1 MSELSGV
8 WGEGGS
14 ITMGIGAHSLPQEV
28 PIPYKEASYV
38 KHDAWLWAVVCN
50 LVVCRALV

>member
-1 MSELSGV
+1 
-8 WGEGGS
+8 
-14 ITMGIGAHSLPQEV
+14 MGIGAHSLPQQV

-38 KHDAWLWAVVCN
+38 MRDACSGKLIVCN